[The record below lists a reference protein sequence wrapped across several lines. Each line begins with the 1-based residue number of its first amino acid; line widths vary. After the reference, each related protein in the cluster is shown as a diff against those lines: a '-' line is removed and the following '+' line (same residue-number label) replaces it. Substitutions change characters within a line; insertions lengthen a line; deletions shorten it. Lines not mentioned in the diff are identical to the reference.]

1 MAVNVGTAI
10 AYLDLDVGG
19 FTSKLN
25 SAKSALQDFVTSSDS
40 MSTKFQNFG
49 SAVSSLGSSIT
60 KTVTVPIVGV
70 GTAVTKVASD
80 FESAMSKVQAISG
93 ATADEMVQLKDKAI
107 EMGAKTKFS
116 AKESADAFTYMAM
129 AGWKAEDMID
139 GIAGIMSLAAADGLD
154 LATTSDIV
162 TDALTAFGLQAK
174 DSAHFADVLAQ
185 ASSSSNTNVSMLG
198 ESFKYVAPVAG
209 ALGMSVED
217 VAIALGLMAN
227 SGIKSS
233 QAGTALRSS
242 LTNLVK
248 PTDAMSN
255 AMEDLGIEITN
266 SDGSMKS
273 LREIM
278 DILRE
283 KFSTLSEAE
292 QANAAATLFGKEAMS
307 GMLAI
312 INASATDYDTLSAAI
327 DNCDGRADSM
337 AETMMDNLSGA
348 IEELMGAIETLA
360 IKLGDILI
368 PVIKDITKLITSWVE
383 KLDNLSTEQ
392 LEQIVRIAAVIA
404 AVGPLLLIIG
414 KVISI
419 IGTVIQIGTKL
430 FAGIK
435 ILVGFIGGTL
445 IPAISAIGAPVL
457 IVIGII
463 AALIAIGV
471 ALYKNWDTV
480 SAWAK
485 KAWSAITETVKN
497 AVEAIGNFFS
507 DLGEGVADVISSIGD
522 WLSNLWD
529 SISGFFENLFS
540 NIGNW
545 FQEVTSSIASF
556 FSNLAGTV
564 ASAIGEIWN
573 TIVSWGKNMIDK
585 AKEIGS
591 GFVDTFVNFFKNL
604 VQNVKDAISGM
615 IEMITSWGSNL
626 LNKAREIGSG
636 FTSAITSGLQKVGSF
651 FSDIF
656 TDIINA
662 ITTFGPK
669 LFEIGKSIITSL
681 WQGMKAVF
689 SSVVKWITDSLS
701 TLFKPIT
708 DMFNKVLSPIKNFF
722 GGIGST
728 IGGWFSGSHA
738 NGLDYVPYNGYVA
751 QLHQGERVLTK
762 EENREY
768 SGGNRSRGGGG
779 DTYIFN
785 SPEPIDEYQA
795 ARLIKQTKQ
804 ELDMDM

>member
-1 MAVNVGTAI
+1 MAINVGTAI

-25 SAKSALQDFVTSSDS
+25 SAKSALQEFVTSSDS

-80 FESAMSKVQAISG
+80 FEAAMSKVQAISG

-233 QAGTALRSS
+233 QAGTALRAS

-255 AMEDLGIEITN
+255 AMEDLGIEVTN

-292 QANAAATLFGKEAMS
+292 QANTAATLFGKEAMS

-312 INASATDYDTLSAAI
+312 INASATDYDTLSEAI

-337 AETMMDNLSGA
+337 AETMMGNLSGS

-368 PVIKDITKLITSWVE
+368 PVIQDITKLITSWVE

-497 AVEAIGNFFS
+497 AVEAIGDFFS

-564 ASAIGEIWN
+564 ASAIGEIWS

-626 LNKAREIGSG
+626 LNKAKEIGSG

-708 DMFNKVLSPIKNFF
+708 DMFNKVLNPIKNFF
-722 GGIGST
+722 GGIGSI

-768 SGGNRSRGGGG
+768 SGGSGSRSGGG

>member
-93 ATADEMVQLKDKAI
+93 ATADEMAQLKDKAI

-129 AGWKAEDMID
+129 AGWKAEDMIN

-233 QAGTALRSS
+233 QAGTALRAS

-255 AMEDLGIEITN
+255 AMEDLGIEVTN

-337 AETMMDNLSGA
+337 ADTMMGNLSGS

-368 PVIKDITKLITSWVE
+368 PVIQDITKLITSWVE

-497 AVEAIGNFFS
+497 AVEAIGDFFS

-522 WLSNLWD
+522 WLSNLWG

-626 LNKAREIGSG
+626 LNKAKEIGSG

-669 LFEIGKSIITSL
+669 LFEIGKNIITSL

-728 IGGWFSGSHA
+728 IGGWFGGSHA

-768 SGGNRSRGGGG
+768 NSGNRPRSGGG